1 MPRYCYRTDD
11 DQPVELAMS
20 MSEHAERER
29 DGQIEDN
36 GRILYRDLQ
45 AEWSRPGGNAFCGAE
60 WPMKSDALGVTPE
73 EVPEAM
79 RDARRRGVNLNF
91 DREGRA
97 ILENAAHRRQAMK
110 AYGYIDKG
118 GWF

>member
-36 GRILYRDLQ
+36 GRILYRDLR

-60 WPMKSDALGVTPE
+60 WPMESSALGVSPE
-73 EVPEAM
+73 EIPAAM
-79 RDARRRGVNLNF
+79 ADARKRGVNLNF
-91 DREGRA
+91 GRDGRA
-97 ILENAAHRRQAMK
+97 ILDNAAHRRKAMK
-110 AYGYIDKG
+110 AYGYIDKEG
-118 GWF
+118 YS